1 MFKLLNLV
9 KGEKELFFENELRFL
24 CNIFKKCRVN
34 VAFSNP
40 DSVREKLF
48 SDGFKNIFASFDEI
62 NLFSDF
68 ESEIKSFTIY
78 KVDTPFR
85 LSFIFFMLPDMLE
98 PTVIIIGPYLKRGI
112 NSAAALEIGERFGV
126 SPKNQKLL
134 ENYYAAV
141 PIIEETSQ
149 IWVMLES
156 FAEQIWGG
164 PNGYSV
170 TDILSAKENRYFV
183 PKQSNNKNGDV
194 MLSMKL
200 MEERYALENE
210 LINAVANGQVHKA
223 AQFSA
228 GFTSS
233 GVEKRLADPLRNLK
247 NYSIIM
253 NTILRKAAESGGVHP
268 IYINDVSSEF
278 ASRIEKTTFVKDI
291 QELMREMYVT
301 YCQLVRTHSHKKY
314 SSAVQRAMIFIH
326 SDLSANLTLS
336 TLADAQN
343 ISAGYLSAV
352 FKKETGKTV
361 TQYITEERI
370 KQAKH
375 LLTTTR
381 LQVQTVALH
390 CGIVDVQYFSKIFK
404 KATGKTPKEYRE
416 TINN

>member
-1 MFKLLNLV
+1 M
-9 KGEKELFFENELRFL
+9 FFENELRFL
-24 CNIFKKCRVN
+24 CNVFKKCRVN

-40 DSVREKLF
+40 DVVSEKLF
-48 SDGFKNIFASFDEI
+48 GDGFKNIFAAFDKI

-68 ESEIKSFTIY
+68 ESKLKPFTIY
-78 KVDTPFR
+78 KADTPFR
-85 LSFIFFMLPDMLE
+85 LSFMFFLLPDMSE
-98 PTVIIIGPYLKRGI
+98 PTAIIIGPYLKQEIGD
-112 NSAAALEIGERFGV
+112 AAVLEIGERFGV
-126 SPKNQKLL
+126 LPKNKKLL

-141 PIIEETSQ
+141 PVVEDTSQ
-149 IWVMLES
+149 IWAMLEA

-164 PNGYSV
+164 PNGYSAIE
-170 TDILSAKENRYFV
+170 ILSAKENDYFT
-183 PKQSNNKNGDV
+183 PKQTGNKNGDV

-210 LINAVANGQVHKA
+210 IINAVANGQVHKA

-228 GFTSS
+228 GFSFS

-268 IYINDVSSEF
+268 IYINDVSSDF
-278 ASRIEKTTFVKDI
+278 AIRIEKMIFIKDV
-291 QELMREMYVT
+291 QELMREMYIT

-314 SSAVQRAMIFIH
+314 SSAVQKAMIFIH
-326 SDLSANLTLS
+326 SDLSANLNLS

-361 TQYITEERI
+361 TQYITEERV
-370 KQAKH
+370 KLAKH

-381 LQVQTVALH
+381 LQIQTIALH

-404 KATGKTPKEYRE
+404 KITGKTPKEYRD